1 MDTLAK
7 KFSKKFTGVWGFMPN
22 MVFGDSPIILMFIL
36 WGISALLVSVCA
48 TYCTRQLMRRARIVD
63 HPSGGRKHHTT
74 PIPLGGG
81 LACFV
86 AFALVSFIAILF
98 IGEHEVVGKH
108 LIGMTLGGLVLV
120 IGGLIDDT
128 YNLKPW
134 HQCLFPFIA
143 IAIVIASGI
152 GLSAITNPF
161 IDGLEGSEI
170 IKLAQMKFEIT
181 RINGIPYYFTLPAD
195 SITFVWILGMVYT
208 TKFLDGVDGLVAGV
222 TAIGAGFLVIVGL
235 FLGQITS
242 PLLGIILLG
251 VMLGFLV
258 FNFSPASIFLGEGG
272 STWAGFMLATL
283 AILSEAKIAIT
294 LVVMG
299 LAIIDVG
306 VVIYK
311 RLVKEKRSPF
321 AGDRNHMHLR
331 LLDMGFSAKRVSI
344 VYYLFALVLG
354 TAGLMLRNVA
364 WIWLVI
370 IVILVASVFVLFVH
384 HASKRIT
391 FPPSS

>member
-1 MDTLAK
+1 M
-7 KFSKKFTGVWGFMPN
+7 
-22 MVFGDSPIILMFIL
+22 L
-36 WGISALLVSVCA
+36 WALSAFLVA
-48 TYCTRQLMRRARIVD
+48 MGTTYCTRQLMKRARIVD
-63 HPSGGRKHHTT
+63 QPIGGRKHHTL

-81 LACFV
+81 VACFV
-86 AFALVSFIAILF
+86 AFTGIAVIAIIF
-98 IGEHEVVGKH
+98 TGAHEVVGKH
-108 LIGMTLGGLVLV
+108 LVGMIIGGFVLV
-120 IGGLIDDT
+120 VGGLIDDR
-128 YNLKPW
+128 YNLKPG
-134 HQCLFPFIA
+134 QQFLFPFIA
-143 IAIVIASGI
+143 IVTVIASGI
-152 GLSAITNPF
+152 GLSGITNPF
-161 IDGLEGSEI
+161 IEGFRGSELI
-170 IKLAQMKFEIT
+170 DLIQTKIEIT
-181 RINGIPYYFTLPAD
+181 RINGIPYYLSFPAD
-195 SITFVWILGMVYT
+195 IITFVWILGMVYT
-208 TKFLDGVDGLVAGV
+208 TKFLDGVDGLVPGV

-242 PLLGIILLG
+242 PLLGVILLG

-311 RLVKEKRSPF
+311 RLLKQKKSPF
-321 AGDRNHMHLR
+321 TGDRTHMHLR
-331 LLDMGFSAKRVSI
+331 LLDMGFSAKRVSS

-364 WIWLVI
+364 WIWLVV
-370 IVILVASVFVLFVH
+370 IVILCACVMGIFIH
-384 HASKRIT
+384 HASKRISL
-391 FPPSS
+391 PPSP